1 MSHTSKHLDE
11 KEKAVLTMHVFLGC
25 EDWRKMYI
33 LSDDKPAEENEKLK
47 YIDTYVS
54 RWKNTPKVKQ
64 YVAELQKIKTEQEI
78 RIADKA
84 REEERQRIHEESE
97 RGESARNSGKT
108 RLIDYSDPKEQQR
121 KLNELVNTAQDQKE
135 ALDALKTI
143 IATQKDDRDA
153 AKERKTV
160 TAYLPLLCYQCP
172 LYLKAQEK
180 QPKKGTI

>member
-1 MSHTSKHLDE
+1 MSLASKNLTE
-11 KEKAVLTMHVFLGC
+11 REKAAICMHFLTGC
-25 EDWRKMYI
+25 NDWVKLYTI
-33 LSDDKPAEENEKLK
+33 AEDKPIKEAEKTN
-47 YIDTYVS
+47 YINSLAS
-54 RWKNTPKVKQ
+54 RWKTSPKVQ
-64 YVAELQKIKTEQEI
+64 NYLSELQRQKAENEI
-78 RIADKA
+78 RLADEIRDK
-84 REEERQRIHEESE
+84 ERQKIYDECVRTESNKPE
-97 RGESARNSGKT
+97 GKK
-108 RLIDYSDPKEQQR
+108 RLVDYSDPKEQQR